1 MIFSSYP
8 RKSVLFSCFY
18 PRKSVFAAEYLF
30 VTGDFRSWSL
40 FLMPPSLPPKSL
52 YVGIANLSK

>member
-1 MIFSSYP
+1 MIFPSYH

-30 VTGDFRSWSL
+30 VTDDFWSLLL
-40 FLMPPSLPPKSL
+40 FLMTPHFLQNH
-52 YVGIANLSK
+52 YM